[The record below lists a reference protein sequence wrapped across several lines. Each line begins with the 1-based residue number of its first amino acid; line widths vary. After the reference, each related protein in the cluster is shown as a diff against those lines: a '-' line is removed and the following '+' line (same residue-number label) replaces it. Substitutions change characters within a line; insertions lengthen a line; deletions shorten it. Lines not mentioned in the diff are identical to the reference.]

1 MSLLDFHRRAMRHS
15 VDVVT
20 LIRDDQWDGPTPCT
34 QWTLRQLVEHMTSEN
49 RGFAAAADG
58 ETTDRTVW
66 DVLDLSGD
74 LRADY
79 VESAERVVRSFNR
92 DGVPDGEFWL
102 PKVKDS
108 VRFPARQAIGFH
120 LLDYVVHSWDVAA
133 SLGHPIAFDEDLVA
147 AVQDVADKDV
157 PDGPLRHRPGASFA
171 PAIPVDDGMS
181 AQDRMLAAL
190 GRPPRWTP

>member
-1 MSLLDFHRRAMRHS
+1 MSLLDLHRRAMRHS

-58 ETTDRTVW
+58 ERADRRVW
-66 DVLDLSGD
+66 DVLELSGD

-79 VESAERVVRSFNR
+79 VESAGRVVRSFNR
-92 DGVPDGEFWL
+92 EGVTDGELWL
-102 PKVKDS
+102 PKIRDAP
-108 VRFPARQAIGFH
+108 RFPARQAIGFH

-133 SLGHPIAFDEDLVA
+133 SLGHPVEFDDDLVA
-147 AVQDVADKDV
+147 AVAEVADSDV
-157 PDGPLRHRPGASFA
+157 PDGAYRHRPGASFA
-171 PAIPVDDGMS
+171 PPIPTDDRMS
-181 AQDRMLAAL
+181 AQDRMLAVL